1 MALLKGKQDQ
11 IVIPLTA
18 DIDADH
24 GKSIAVDFTAT
35 IKLLPYEDAQAVLE
49 TINSKGK
56 DKPSDE
62 TLVRRYV
69 LDWDMPGPDGEKV
82 RFSDAA
88 LAEALSIRGY
98 RVALVEGVMQMLL
111 GKKFMEAARRKN

>member
-18 DIDADH
+18 EIDGDH
-24 GKSIAVDFTAT
+24 GKTISVDFSAT
-35 IKLLPYEDAQAVLE
+35 VKLLPYEEAQEVLA
-49 TINSKGK
+49 TINSKDK
-56 DKPSDE
+56 DKPGDE

-82 RFSDAA
+82 RFGDAA

-111 GKKFMEAARRKN
+111 GKKFMEATRRKN